1 MNTVGELLKTARLE
15 KNITLDQIAT
25 YTKIRKKYLEAIEAN
40 DFGNLPSAAFT
51 KGFLNTYSKIVG
63 VNAQTVLAIFR
74 RDFDQDERGHIIP
87 RSLINPV
94 KPAMPGITPSML
106 TVGLSI
112 IAGILIMGFFVRQII
127 LFSSSPPLAV
137 VEPTENAILISPVV
151 VRGTTDPE
159 AVVTINNRSVNV
171 GQTGEFT
178 TDIVLDPGQ
187 HTLVI
192 SSTGR
197 SGKKTTA
204 ERIIYIQT
212 TP

>member
-112 IAGILIMGFFVRQII
+112 IAGILIMGFFIRQII

>member
-112 IAGILIMGFFVRQII
+112 IAGILIMGFFIRQII

-197 SGKKTTA
+197 SGKKTTV
-204 ERIIYIQT
+204 ERVIYIQT
-212 TP
+212 AP

>member
-1 MNTVGELLKTARLE
+1 MNTVGELLKNARLE

-25 YTKIRKKYLEAIEAN
+25 YTKIRKKYLEAIEEN
-40 DFGNLPSAAFT
+40 NFGNLPSAAFT

-63 VNAQTVLAIFR
+63 VNAQTILAIFR

-106 TVGLSI
+106 TIGLSVVAGTLI
-112 IAGILIMGFFVRQII
+112 IGFFVRQII

-137 VEPTENAILISPVV
+137 IEPAENTILISPVV

-159 AVVTINNRSVNV
+159 ANVTINNRSVTV
-171 GQTGEFT
+171 SQTGEFI
-178 TDIVLDPGQ
+178 TDAVLDPGQ
-187 HTLVI
+187 HTLVVT
-192 SSTGR
+192 SVGR
-197 SGKKTTA
+197 SGKKTTV
-204 ERIIYIQT
+204 ERVIYIQT
-212 TP
+212 AP

>member
-1 MNTVGELLKTARLE
+1 MNTVGELLKTARIE
-15 KNITLDQIAT
+15 KKITLEQIAA
-25 YTKIRKKYLEAIEAN
+25 YTKIRKKYLEAIEEN

-63 VNAQTVLAIFR
+63 VNAQTILAIFR

-106 TVGLSI
+106 TIGLSV
-112 IAGILIMGFFVRQII
+112 IAGIFIIGFFARQII

-137 VEPTENAILISPVV
+137 AEPTENAILISPVV

-159 AVVTINNRSVNV
+159 SSVAINNRSVTV
-171 GQTGEFT
+171 SQTGEFT
-178 TDIVLDPGQ
+178 TDMVLDPGQ
-187 HTLVI
+187 HTLVVT
-192 SSTGR
+192 STGR
-197 SGKKTTA
+197 SGKKTTI
-204 ERIIYIQT
+204 ERMIYIQT